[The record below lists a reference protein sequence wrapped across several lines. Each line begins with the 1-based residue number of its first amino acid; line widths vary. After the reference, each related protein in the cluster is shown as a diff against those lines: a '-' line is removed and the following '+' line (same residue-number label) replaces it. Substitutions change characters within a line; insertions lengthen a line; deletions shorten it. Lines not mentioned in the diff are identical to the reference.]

1 MHTVRNRVASR
12 PRPPRA
18 SAKGK
23 VPRSTPGALHR
34 REPAFLLRQ
43 PNPPAFPEYLILPA
57 PRGAVISTLP
67 WPEPPAAAAPKK
79 RRKAAKGKGAAS
91 RRSQPMSSQVSKSQ
105 SASRKTAV
113 RKSPSPRKAPKIQVV
128 AKASAETPPSE
139 APVAMTT
146 IDLIDRALAMEP
158 ELPAPLPQP
167 VSATASATVADSR
180 PLPRSQTPMLLRG
193 SGFFDLIVRL
203 FSGLATWRSTRRQSA
218 RDRTRLVRANARQRA
233 MQSQNEA
240 LEALKAQTKS

>member
-1 MHTVRNRVASR
+1 
-12 PRPPRA
+12 
-18 SAKGK
+18 
-23 VPRSTPGALHR
+23 
-34 REPAFLLRQ
+34 
-43 PNPPAFPEYLILPA
+43 
-57 PRGAVISTLP
+57 
-67 WPEPPAAAAPKK
+67 
-79 RRKAAKGKGAAS
+79 
-91 RRSQPMSSQVSKSQ
+91 
-105 SASRKTAV
+105 
-113 RKSPSPRKAPKIQVV
+113 
-128 AKASAETPPSE
+128 
-139 APVAMTT
+139 MTT

-233 MQSQNEA
+233 MQLQNEA